1 MSHGGL
7 IVGAHIARWWRPAAL
22 VAAAGVVVGLV
33 FVAHGSRRAAPAARA
48 THPPASASIPP
59 ASPAPAGSAPT
70 SFPRWPGSFRDAGP
84 AQLIPR
90 SGAYL
95 GAFVQPPGQAS
106 AGALITAVT
115 AFEHQLGHRLGVVH
129 VYHPWGT
136 AFPSAADKYFAR
148 TGSTLLITWGGTPD
162 TLAII
167 AGRYDAMIQA
177 RAEAIKRLGRPVL
190 LEFRHE
196 MDRPDLQSSVHSPAD
211 YIAAW
216 DHVRAIFAAVGADN
230 VGWVWC
236 PTAQGFADG
245 RAQAYYPGDS
255 EVNWIGVDAYSASP
269 LQPLSSVVRPFLDW
283 ASHHPKPILIGEF
296 GVRRDPQGWAAW
308 LAQVG
313 QFARR
318 DPQVKS
324 LAYFDADGLSSQGHP
339 YEFSLTG
346 NPAATSTFAALLAQ
360 SYFTPPQI
368 QPGDGQ

>member
-1 MSHGGL
+1 MRNGGL
-7 IVGAHIARWWRPAAL
+7 IVRTHVARWWRPVALIAA
-22 VAAAGVVVGLV
+22 VAGAGIVVGLV
-33 FVAHGSRRAAPAARA
+33 FVPNGGRQNGPAARA
-48 THPPASASIPP
+48 THAPASASVAPP
-59 ASPAPAGSAPT
+59 ASPSA
-70 SFPRWPGSFRDAGP
+70 SFPQWQGSFSDAGP

-90 SGAYL
+90 SGASL
-95 GAFVQPPGQAS
+95 GAFVQPSGQAS
-106 AGALITAVT
+106 SGALITAVT
-115 AFEHQLGHRLGVVH
+115 SFEQKLGHRLGLVH
-129 VYHPWGT
+129 MYHPWGA
-136 AFPSAADKYFAR
+136 AFPSAADKYFAA

-162 TLAII
+162 TLAIV
-167 AGRYDAMIQA
+167 AGHYDAMIRA

-245 RAQAYYPGDS
+245 RAEAYYPGDS
-255 EVNWIGVDAYSASP
+255 EVNWICVDAYSTSP
-269 LQPLSSVVRPFLDW
+269 LQPLSSVARPFLAW

-296 GVRRDPQGWAAW
+296 GVRSDPRGWKDW

-313 QFARR
+313 RFAHQ

-324 LAYFDADGLSSQGHP
+324 LAYFDADGLSSQGRS
-339 YEFSLTG
+339 YEFSLNG
-346 NPAATSTFAALLAQ
+346 NPTATSAFAALLAQ
-360 SYFTPPQI
+360 SYFSPSQT

>member
-1 MSHGGL
+1 MRNGGL
-7 IVGAHIARWWRPAAL
+7 IVRTHVASWWRPVALIAA
-22 VAAAGVVVGLV
+22 VAAVGIVVEVV
-33 FVAHGSRRAAPAARA
+33 FVPSGGRSGAPAAQA
-48 THPPASASIPP
+48 THPPASVSI
-59 ASPAPAGSAPT
+59 APPT
-70 SFPRWPGSFRDAGP
+70 SQGASFPQWQGSFSDAGP

-90 SGAYL
+90 SGASL
-95 GAFVQPPGQAS
+95 GAFVQPSGQTS
-106 AGALITAVT
+106 SGALITAVMS
-115 AFEHQLGHRLGVVH
+115 FEHKLGHRLGLVH
-129 VYHPWGT
+129 VYHPWG
-136 AFPSAADKYFAR
+136 AKFPSAADKYFAG

-162 TLAII
+162 TLAIV
-167 AGRYDAMIQA
+167 AGRYDAMIRA

-216 DHVRAIFAAVGADN
+216 DHIRAIFAAAGADN

-245 RAQAYYPGDS
+245 RAEAYYPGDS
-255 EVNWIGVDAYSASP
+255 EVNWICVDAYSASP
-269 LQPLSSVVRPFLDW
+269 LEALSSVVRPFLDW

-296 GVRRDPQGWAAW
+296 GVRSDPRGWTAW

-313 QFARR
+313 QFAHH

-339 YEFSLTG
+339 YEFSLNG
-346 NPAATSTFAALLAQ
+346 NFTATSAFAALLAE
-360 SYFTPPQI
+360 SYFSPPQTE
-368 QPGDGQ
+368 PGDGQ